1 MTAEKFRDLASRRK
15 ARDSRIGAS
24 FSTAERRWAVE
35 YARQPGM
42 SANRAARA
50 LGISDVTMRMWIRAA
65 KPAATLR
72 PVVVTP
78 EEPEPQRRPRAASKS
93 PTTLTLRTAQ
103 GHELGPLDMETAV
116 ALLRALS

>member
-1 MTAEKFRDLASRRK
+1 
-15 ARDSRIGAS
+15 
-24 FSTAERRWAVE
+24 
-35 YARQPGM
+35 M

-50 LGISDVTMRMWIRAA
+50 LGIDDVTRRLWIRAA

-72 PVVVTP
+72 PVVVTT
-78 EEPEPQRRPRAASKS
+78 EESEPQRRPRATSRA

-103 GHELGPLDMETAV
+103 GHELGPLDVETAV